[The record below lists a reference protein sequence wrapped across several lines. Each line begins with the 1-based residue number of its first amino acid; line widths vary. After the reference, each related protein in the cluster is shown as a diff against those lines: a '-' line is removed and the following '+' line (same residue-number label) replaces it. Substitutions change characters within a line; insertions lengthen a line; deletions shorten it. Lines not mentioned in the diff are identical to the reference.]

1 MIYKNLSAW
10 ITDSQGNQLK
20 ELQQK
25 DVDDQTAECWIPSEE
40 GANFQIMWQAVRNFE
55 PRLGL
60 RCSVRLDGR
69 GITSRWIPPE
79 KIARGIPGKKEGM
92 TVGPGSKRL
101 FVFSRQSITDSIQIV
116 PNVPLDR
123 DELASPNG
131 SVNTNLGVIR
141 VTLDWVRTTK
151 ITRVHRY
158 MKPEEPGLL
167 HERAA
172 KKGHCTTAAL
182 GDVVPSPRPKS
193 NKSFQKVDA
202 GLPPVVFVFRY
213 GPRDWLMAKDIIPNE
228 PAQPSPSRKRDA
240 SESKPVRP
248 SKKLKREPS
257 PAPTTIASRSQS
269 GTFDPS
275 DVIDIDD
282 LESDPDSDVVVPND
296 SERSGFSIKL
306 EETKRMKSEAT
317 LT

>member
-10 ITDSQGNQLK
+10 ITDSQGNQL
-20 ELQQK
+20 EEFQQK

-40 GANFQIMWQAVRNFE
+40 GANFQIMWQPIRNFE
-55 PRLGL
+55 PQLGL
-60 RCSVRLDGR
+60 RCSVDLDGR
-69 GITSRWIPPE
+69 AITSRCISP
-79 KIARGIPGKKEGM
+79 KDIARGIPGKKDGM
-92 TVGPGSKRL
+92 TVGPGLRRL
-101 FVFSRQSITDSIQIV
+101 FMFSRQDITD
-116 PNVPLDR
+116 R
-123 DELASPNG
+123 DDLASPNG
-131 SVNTNLGVIR
+131 SGNTNLGTIK
-141 VTLDWVRTTK
+141 VTLDWVRTIK
-151 ITRVHRY
+151 SLHVHKY
-158 MKPEEPGLL
+158 SKPQEPGLL

-182 GDVVPSPRPKS
+182 GDLIPGVHPGKS
-193 NKSFQKVDA
+193 VRSFKKVDA
-202 GLPPVVFVFRY
+202 GLPPVVFMFRY

-228 PAQPSPSRKRDA
+228 HVQAGPSRKHDA

-282 LESDPDSDVVVPND
+282 LESDPDSDVVVLND
-296 SERSGFSIKL
+296 SERSGTSIKL
-306 EETKRMKSEAT
+306 EATKRIKSEAT